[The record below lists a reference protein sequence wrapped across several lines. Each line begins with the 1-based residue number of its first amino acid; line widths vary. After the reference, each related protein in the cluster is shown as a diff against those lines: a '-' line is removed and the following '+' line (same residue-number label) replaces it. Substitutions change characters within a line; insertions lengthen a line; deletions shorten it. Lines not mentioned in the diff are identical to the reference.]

1 MPLAVSTS
9 FHPKFVKTVYLG
21 VQISFKVFWSYAV
34 PALDYVHTVPDSERK
49 KLIRYIVNRNKCSVA
64 LQVLHLLNME
74 QSSPA
79 LEQKLFQK

>member
-1 MPLAVSTS
+1 MANKYLLTYLL
-9 FHPKFVKTVYLG
+9 KTVYLG
-21 VQISFKVFWSYAV
+21 VQISFKVFRSYAV

-49 KLIRYIVNRNKCSVA
+49 KLIQYIVNRN
-64 LQVLHLLNME
+64 VLHLLKME